1 MDELMQKIT
10 EKLNLSIDKA
20 PEVYNMLKWQ
30 YAVYDTCN
38 LLIWITKI
46 VGVIAIIY
54 GLCRM
59 IAVFSEYEVKY
70 SSIGR
75 KSIEIFWLAW
85 PFVVVVVVLVY
96 ITIYRNTHAPDILLL
111 KEIAR

>member
-1 MDELMQKIT
+1 MDELMRKIT
-10 EKLNLSIDKA
+10 EKLNLSIEKA

-54 GLCRM
+54 GLCRT
-59 IAVFSEYEVKY
+59 IDVFSEYEVKY
-70 SSIGR
+70 ASIRR
-75 KSIEIFWLAW
+75 KMVEIFWISW

-96 ITIYRNTHAPDILLL
+96 LTIYRNTHAPDILLL
-111 KEIAR
+111 KEMTR